1 MPRSSLDKGSSKDR
15 PHLGGGYIYRQ
26 TTVVREEA
34 DWRLFLTAFHYP
46 HPDQRSTF
54 PATKA
59 AAVGDGGDGGGAPLL
74 LSRSGA
80 PNPFDSIVRLQARIG
95 QYLTCDARGRWL
107 ETRKVWGANMYHERD
122 EDEKFIQLGRW
133 TRNCGWTKISQ
144 GFFFK

>member
-1 MPRSSLDKGSSKDR
+1 LAIKSIITLEAQSEWGILLATPGNKSSADSHTCMPRSSLDKGSSKDR
-15 PHLGGGYIYRQ
+15 LHLGGGYIYRQ

-74 LSRSGA
+74 LSRSSA
-80 PNPFDSIVRLQARIG
+80 PNP
-95 QYLTCDARGRWL
+95 LTL
-107 ETRKVWGANMYHERD
+107 L
-122 EDEKFIQLGRW
+122 LGCKQELAS
-133 TRNCGWTKISQ
+133 T
-144 GFFFK
+144 

>member
-59 AAVGDGGDGGGAPLL
+59 AAVGDGGGAPLL

-107 ETRKVWGANMYHERD
+107 ETRKV
-122 EDEKFIQLGRW
+122 LGGPTCTMRGM
-133 TRNCGWTKISQ
+133 RMKNSCNLGDGRKIVD
-144 GFFFK
+144 GRKILVD